1 MNIIRHH
8 TACYKSLV
16 ALGLPIA
23 IGQLGMIILGFA
35 DTYMIGQHS
44 TAELGA
50 ASFVNSLF
58 NLCIIFFTGFSYGV
72 VPVIGSLFGAGRLR
86 ESGQTLLHSIV
97 ANVVVALLVTG
108 IMAVVYLN
116 LDNMGQPEELMTF
129 IKPYFLVLLASLVFV
144 MLFNAFKQFTDSI
157 NQTKVS
163 MWILLTGNLLNIVGN
178 YILIYGKLGMP
189 ELGIVGAGCSTL
201 ISRILMV
208 LIYVVVIGVGSKYA
222 VYRAGLKSVKWSF
235 GLFKRLNVIGWPIA
249 LQMGMETASFS
260 LTAIMVGWIG
270 TLALA
275 SHQVM
280 LTISQFAFMIYY
292 GLGSAIAIRVSN
304 FMGQHDYK
312 SARQTVSCGF
322 HLMLLLEVVIT
333 GILLCIYKDLG
344 SFFTGGDTE
353 IAAMVAS
360 LFLPFVLYQFGDGLQ
375 ITYSNA
381 LRGIADVRSM
391 VLIAFIAYFVVSLP
405 LCYVFAFVLHLG
417 LVGVWLSFPFGLTT
431 CGILL
436 WLRYRR
442 TMRKYCKAG

>member
-1 MNIIRHH
+1 MNIIGHH
-8 TACYKSLV
+8 KAYYKSLV

-108 IMAVVYLN
+108 IMAVVYRN

-208 LIYVVVIGVGSKYA
+208 VIYVVVIGVGSKYA

-312 SARQTVSCGF
+312 SARQTVGCGF

-333 GILLCIYKDLG
+333 SILLCIYKDLG

-405 LCYVFAFVLHLG
+405 LCYVFAFVLNLG

>member
-1 MNIIRHH
+1 MNTIGHH
-8 TACYKSLV
+8 TAYYKSLV

-208 LIYVVVIGVGSKYA
+208 VIYVVVIGVGSKYA

-312 SARQTVSCGF
+312 SARQTVGCGF

-333 GILLCIYKDLG
+333 SILLCIYKDLG

-405 LCYVFAFVLHLG
+405 LCYVFAFVLNLG